1 MFKALY
7 NHVNNIIEKYL
18 QIYDHI
24 LIYLQWI
31 KKEKLKLKQLLN
43 HIHNDKKR
51 EKIKTNAIYTTS
63 ITTSTTSTTSI
74 GTLRS
79 NDATVSRNIR
89 FNKQNNNSARASHF
103 LHISLPFLHDCD
115 VKMLNFAFCGE
126 RKQATT
132 KLFLFLNFDMV
143 PWNSTSERLQSYK
156 VSG

>member
-51 EKIKTNAIYTTS
+51 EKIKN
-63 ITTSTTSTTSI
+63 
-74 GTLRS
+74 
-79 NDATVSRNIR
+79 
-89 FNKQNNNSARASHF
+89 
-103 LHISLPFLHDCD
+103 
-115 VKMLNFAFCGE
+115 
-126 RKQATT
+126 
-132 KLFLFLNFDMV
+132 
-143 PWNSTSERLQSYK
+143 
-156 VSG
+156 